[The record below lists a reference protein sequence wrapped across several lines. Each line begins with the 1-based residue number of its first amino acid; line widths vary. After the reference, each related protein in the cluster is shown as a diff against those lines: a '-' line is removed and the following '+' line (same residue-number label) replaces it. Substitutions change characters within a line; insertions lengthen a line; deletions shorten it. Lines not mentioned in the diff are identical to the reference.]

1 MNPWDLDPNF
11 YMPVFRPLARRLT
24 AWLKG
29 RLRRRA
35 EAADGCLA
43 GCRG

>member
-1 MNPWDLDPNF
+1 MNPWDLDPNS
-11 YMPVFRPLARRLT
+11 YLPVLRPLARRLT

-29 RLRRRA
+29 RHRRRA
-35 EAADGCLA
+35 EAAGSCLA